1 MSWQNPK
8 LDWKT
13 NPHNPIPDDFNR
25 IEGNIDFLKT
35 DIETKKGAIV
45 GAVNTM
51 GQTASLSDTHA
62 TLATKI
68 KAISTDTTALSSDV
82 RVGKTFY
89 AGGVKRV
96 GYAKDH
102 GTLSLPIATYAR
114 SYTAGFIGGL
124 TVAPLAM
131 YPGDQVLWED
141 LAQIATLAASPGTG
155 PTHYKKGQQM
165 NYAGTI
171 RVAFNL
177 RTNQD
182 GTGAYGRIYKNGVA
196 FGTLRYT
203 MSTSYVLF
211 TEDLAVSV
219 GDQIDLR
226 IWRDTNQG
234 QTAYNEIFRMSGQF
248 KQFTSDY

>member
-1 MSWQNPK
+1 MVWQNPK
-8 LDWKT
+8 LDWIP
-13 NPHNPIPDDFNR
+13 NPHNPVKDDFNR

-35 DIETKKGAIV
+35 DIEAKKGAIV

-68 KAISTDTTALSSDV
+68 KAISTDTTALSTDV

-89 AGGVKRV
+89 AGGVERV
-96 GYAKDH
+96 GGATDH
-102 GTLSLPIATYAR
+102 GALSLPIATYAGVTPQDLSVANGSSVGDTR
-114 SYTAGFIGGL
+114 GPSTLGGFSANCNSGSCSYT
-124 TVAPLAM
+124 
-131 YPGDQVLWED
+131 
-141 LAQIATLAASPGTG
+141 G
-155 PTHYKKGQQM
+155 PRYKGQQM

-182 GTGAYGRIYKNGVA
+182 GAGAYGRIYKNGVA

-203 MSTSYVLF
+203 MSTSYMLF